1 MEKLL
6 SLDNLSKILAP
17 VQNEL
22 NGITGFA
29 HATHVYQSSTHY
41 LRDIAP
47 PPPINSLVDWCR

>member
-6 SLDNLSKILAP
+6 SLDNLSKILTP

-29 HATHVYQSSTHY
+29 HATHVYQSSKYY
-41 LRDIAP
+41 LQNVTP
-47 PPPINSLVDWCR
+47 PPR